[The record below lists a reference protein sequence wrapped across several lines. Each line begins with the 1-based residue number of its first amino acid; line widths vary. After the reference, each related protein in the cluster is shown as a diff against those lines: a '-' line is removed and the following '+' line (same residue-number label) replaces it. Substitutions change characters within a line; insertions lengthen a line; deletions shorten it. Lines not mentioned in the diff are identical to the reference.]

1 MTVEKGPAP
10 VEDVAGEPGGTSR
23 RVAVLA
29 HVERLVTAIRT
40 GDEAMVERTVLA
52 LSQRSRW
59 LAPLA
64 LLVGAFAMLFQGVKL
79 LFTNW
84 RLTLVQILPAMW
96 IWAAMLDLK
105 AHALHG
111 KEFHILRGPLLSLVL
126 LVIAGLTAGS
136 FYLNAVF
143 AFAISKPGPPQI
155 RPAFTEARLH
165 IRTVL
170 AWGLAV
176 GLALGFATMVVDRW
190 GKFWFSLTLSA
201 VVAVMM
207 VAYVAVPARLIGVKS
222 ERSTKGQAHR
232 LGGGRS
238 GGSRRVCA
246 AVCLGSGRHP
256 PVGLPYLPLSG
267 HPAVGH
273 RRRLTDRSDQ
283 LGEGHQDERKASRRE
298 EPRGDRGG
306 TGWDCVNWASGH
318 LEDSSSSGPTAAG
331 TVDGM
336 GALRPLP

>member
-1 MTVEKGPAP
+1 MTSEKVPEPAEY
-10 VEDVAGEPGGTSR
+10 VSGETGGTSR
-23 RVAVLA
+23 RTAILTQL
-29 HVERLVTAIRT
+29 ERLVTAIRT

-64 LLVGAFAMLFQGVKL
+64 MLVGAFAMLFQGVKL

-111 KEFHILRGPLLSLVL
+111 KEFHVLHGRLLILVL
-126 LVIAGLTAGS
+126 LVIASLTAGS
-136 FYLNAVF
+136 FFLNAVF
-143 AFAISKPGPPQI
+143 AFAISEPGRPEI
-155 RPAFTEARLH
+155 RPAFSEARRH

-170 AWGLAV
+170 AWGLVV

-190 GKFWFSLTLSA
+190 GKLWFSLTLSA

-222 ERSTKGQAHR
+222 ERSRRDKLTASAV
-232 LGGGRS
+232 GGAVGVV
-238 GGSRRVCA
+238 VCA
-246 AVCLGSGRHP
+246 PPFALGRVAILMLGSHTFR
-256 PVGLPYLPLSG
+256 YLAIVLLAIAIVLQTGATSSVKAIKMSAKL
-267 HPAVGH
+267 AVGI
-273 RRRLTDRSDQ
+273 SPEEIE
-283 LGEGHQDERKASRRE
+283 GEPVE
-298 EPRGDRGG
+298 
-306 TGWDCVNWASGH
+306 
-318 LEDSSSSGPTAAG
+318 TA
-331 TVDGM
+331 
-336 GALRPLP
+336 

>member
-1 MTVEKGPAP
+1 MTSEKVPEPAES
-10 VEDVAGEPGGTSR
+10 VSGGTGGTSR
-23 RVAVLA
+23 RTAILTQL
-29 HVERLVTAIRT
+29 ERLVTAIRT

-64 LLVGAFAMLFQGVKL
+64 MLVGAFAMLSQGVKL

-111 KEFHILRGPLLSLVL
+111 KEFHILHGPLLTLVL
-126 LVIAGLTAGS
+126 LVIASLTAGS
-136 FYLNAVF
+136 FFLNAVF
-143 AFAISKPGPPQI
+143 AFAISKPGQPEI
-155 RPAFTEARLH
+155 RPAFTEARRH

-170 AWGLAV
+170 AWGLVV

-190 GKFWFSLTLSA
+190 GKLWFSLTLSA

-222 ERSTKGQAHR
+222 ERIEKGQAHR
-232 LGGGRS
+232 LGGRRS
-238 GGSRRVCA
+238 GGGGRVCA
-246 AVCLGSGRHP
+246 TFCPGSRRHP
-256 PVGLPYLPLSG
+256 HAGFSHLPLSG
-267 HPAVGH
+267 HRAVGH
-273 RRRLTDRSDQ
+273 RHRPADWSHE
-283 LGEGHQDERKASRRE
+283 LGEGNQDERKARRRE
-298 EPRGDRGG
+298 GPSGGRVTKRGG
-306 TGWDCVNWASGH
+306 TGRVSVMCASGH
-318 LEDSSSSGPTAAG
+318 F
-331 TVDGM
+331 
-336 GALRPLP
+336 

>member
-1 MTVEKGPAP
+1 MALEKGSEPA
-10 VEDVAGEPGGTSR
+10 EQVATEPGGPSR
-23 RVAVLA
+23 RAAILTQLE
-29 HVERLVTAIRT
+29 HLVGAIRT
-40 GDEAMVERTVLA
+40 GDEAMVERSVLA

-111 KEFHILRGPLLSLVL
+111 REFHIFHGPLLVLVL

-136 FYLNAVF
+136 FFLNAVF
-143 AFAISKPGPPQI
+143 AFAISKPGSPQI

-170 AWGLAV
+170 AWGLVV
-176 GLALGFATMVVDRW
+176 GLALGFATMIVDRW
-190 GKFWFSLTLSA
+190 GKLWFSLTLSA

-222 ERSTKGQAHR
+222 ERSRRDKLTASAV
-232 LGGGRS
+232 GGAVGAV
-238 GGSRRVCA
+238 VCA
-246 AVCLGSGRHP
+246 PPFALGRFAILLLGSHTFRYLAIVLLAIAIVLQTGATSSVKAIKMSAKLTIGKRP
-256 PVGLPYLPLSG
+256 ADTEARIGVEPV
-267 HPAVGH
+267 
-273 RRRLTDRSDQ
+273 
-283 LGEGHQDERKASRRE
+283 E
-298 EPRGDRGG
+298 
-306 TGWDCVNWASGH
+306 
-318 LEDSSSSGPTAAG
+318 TA
-331 TVDGM
+331 
-336 GALRPLP
+336 